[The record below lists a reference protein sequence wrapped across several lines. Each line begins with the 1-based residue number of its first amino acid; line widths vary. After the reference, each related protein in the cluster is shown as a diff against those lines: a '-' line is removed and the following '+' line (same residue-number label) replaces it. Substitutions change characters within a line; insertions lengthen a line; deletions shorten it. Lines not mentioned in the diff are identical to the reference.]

1 MKKLDKEE
9 FPHEGFP
16 YRLEDKRENKTCFFQ
31 SEDHM
36 NKYIARYKLNTKQY
50 KISVNGQPNYVS
62 TGTTASK
69 KPRKSAKKQ

>member
-1 MKKLDKEE
+1 MKNSKVEE

-16 YRLEDKRENKTCFFQ
+16 YRLEDKKENKTCFFQ

-50 KISVNGQPNYVS
+50 KISVNGQPNYSSVS
-62 TGTTASK
+62 TAASK
-69 KPRKSAKKQ
+69 KPRKSTRKK